1 MPQGSIPSHDSLI
14 PQQPLPS
21 GADAFA
27 RQAQCL
33 FDGQP
38 KDEEAV
44 AAAFEGCDD
53 VFDKV
58 AAGLYSLASML
69 VGEGEDGGLLVV
81 TAISTVEISA
91 GQSPYEARENSRRAL
106 CAAAIE
112 TLVQRQPGCLDAP
125 EDLEPVVTCIE
136 DDDLDAAGSY
146 GEELERMI
154 AGPDRDRVRNWLE
167 SLPVVLR
174 TVFVLRAV
182 AGFSAP
188 ETALLLAAHGGPN
201 ATGWT
206 PEAVREFF
214 RQGLCSLA
222 SQLLHETTAQ

>member
-1 MPQGSIPSHDSLI
+1 MPHGSIPSHDSLI

-21 GADAFA
+21 GAEAFT
-27 RQAQCL
+27 RQMQGL
-33 FDGQP
+33 LGGHP
-38 KDEEAV
+38 KDEQAV
-44 AAAFEGCDD
+44 TRALEGLDD
-53 VFDKV
+53 MFDKI

-69 VGEGEDGGLLVV
+69 VGEGEDGGRLVLM
-81 TAISTVEISA
+81 AISTVEISA
-91 GQSPYEARENSRRAL
+91 GQSLQEARQDSRRAL

-125 EDLEPVVTCIE
+125 EDLEPAVTCIE
-136 DDDLDAAGSY
+136 DDDLEAAGSY

-167 SLPVVLR
+167 GLPIVLR

-182 AGFSAP
+182 AGFSAL
-188 ETALLLAAHGGPN
+188 ETAAMLEAHGGPG
-201 ATGWT
+201 AAGWT
-206 PEAVREFF
+206 AGTVRELS

-222 SQLLHETTAQ
+222 SQLQQATTAQ